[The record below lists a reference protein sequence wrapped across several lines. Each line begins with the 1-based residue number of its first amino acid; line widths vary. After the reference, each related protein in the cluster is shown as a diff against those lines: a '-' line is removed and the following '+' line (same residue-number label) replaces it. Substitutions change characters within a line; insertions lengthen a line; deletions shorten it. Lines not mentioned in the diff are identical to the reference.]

1 MAWRFKASKYK
12 NAAPIVPKPEACIRD
27 ISVGSYQT
35 YGNNITASAAF
46 MAFNVD
52 HNGSSLAVL
61 PLEDCG
67 RKSKTMPLLHAHAD
81 TVTDM
86 EFSPFHDGLLATSSQ
101 DCLVK
106 LWHIPETGLEES
118 LCNPECTFSH
128 RQRRVEAV
136 CWHPA
141 AEHLLTT
148 ASYMTLT
155 LWDVLSQQ
163 ELFSNSDH
171 TEVIQSLSWKQDG
184 TILATSCKDKQVRI
198 IDPRASTY
206 VVNSCSSHM
215 SIKDSR
221 IVWLNNSDR
230 ILTTGFDAARLRQ
243 VYIRDL
249 RHLNEPVKTLE
260 LDCST
265 GILMPLFDPDTNM
278 LFLAGKGDTTIMY
291 MEVTDKDPYLV
302 EGIRHSGEQTKGVC
316 LVPKRALNVMQAE
329 VNRLLQLT
337 SNMVIPIMY
346 QVPRKTYRDFHADI
360 YPDTNGSVAQNN
372 AAAWIKG
379 HNAPVPK
386 ISLDPAKRT
395 KGEDPITP
403 RLGPKPFQAKSGS
416 QEFSFDKV
424 FSVPVAPNNDT
435 NGYPN
440 DIGIPMDNAIDPEK
454 SPTFSNER
462 MKEAENGKSDSS
474 SLEEDA
480 NSSDSG
486 YKPKTPSTAERRKVF
501 ETKVKDESPENED
514 IGGFERGNVNR
525 NSIAERRRLYESRS
539 VSVTDGNLAEKAMGS
554 PTMLRRR
561 DSFKTKSE
569 VIKEDDVKKVVPM
582 LRQQSMDPRLEK
594 VEPITT
600 PTPKRTSTVFGRVS
614 KFRHLKGT
622 PGHKST
628 HIENVRNISRQISG
642 ECDGFHANSDRVAVP
657 LSGPGG
663 KIAVLELKKTGRLPD
678 GVMPALVHGATVM
691 DFQWDPFNNQRLA
704 VACDDGM
711 IRLWEIP
718 ESGLAEPTNEP
729 SHIIEAHADKIYL
742 IKYHPL
748 ASDVLASA
756 SYDMTVKL
764 WDLSP
769 LTSGESNQL
778 SKITLLGH
786 TDQIFSLAWSPC
798 GQYLASACKDGK
810 LRIYKPRSSDVPI
823 KEGKGPVGTRGAR
836 VIWALEGRYLVVMGF
851 DKVSERQIMV
861 FKTDNLNQPLNT
873 VGLDVSPAILMP
885 YYDEDSSTLF
895 LTGRGDSTIYA
906 YEVTEEAP
914 YCCPLSHHR
923 CSSLHQGLSFLPKNR
938 CDVASVEFASALR
951 LTNNT
956 IEPLSFTVPRIKSE
970 LFQDDLF
977 PPTKI
982 TWKAALTANEWFSG
996 INKQA
1001 SRISLKPPGMD
1012 NLTENQG
1019 QPAVTTV
1026 PSATKQSTGPFSISS
1041 QPFSRLGWNT
1051 DVRAKQEEIQKTMSN
1066 NVGDVIQC
1074 SLEQDHMEGVEEHE
1088 WDE

>member
-86 EFSPFHDGLLATSSQ
+86 EFSPFHDGLLTTSSQ

-148 ASYMTLT
+148 ASYTTLT

-198 IDPRASTY
+198 IDPRASTC

-440 DIGIPMDNAIDPEK
+440 DIGIPMDNATDPEK

-691 DFQWDPFNNQRLA
+691 DFQWDPFNNQRLT

-729 SHIIEAHADKIYL
+729 SHVIEAHADKIYL

-982 TWKAALTANEWFSG
+982 TWKAALTANEWFNG

-1019 QPAVTTV
+1019 QPAVTV